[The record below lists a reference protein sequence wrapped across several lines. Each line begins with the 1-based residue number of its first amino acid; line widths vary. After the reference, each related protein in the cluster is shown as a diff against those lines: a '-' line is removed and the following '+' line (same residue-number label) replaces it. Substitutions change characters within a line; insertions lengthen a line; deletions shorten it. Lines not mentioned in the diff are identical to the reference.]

1 MAHTY
6 CDEAL
11 AAAEYQKAAAY
22 KERKANGIAYL
33 LVIHGV
39 NEIPESIKAEYKKAY
54 DDCEAAW
61 NRFQAIVHDGEEV
74 SA

>member
-6 CDEAL
+6 EDEAL
-11 AAAEYQKAAAY
+11 AAAEYKAAQAY

-33 LVIHGV
+33 LVILGAEV
-39 NEIPESIKAEYKKAY
+39 PECIQAEYRQAY
-54 DDCEAAW
+54 DAAEAAW
-61 NRFQAIVHDGEEV
+61 QRFEAIVHDGEEV